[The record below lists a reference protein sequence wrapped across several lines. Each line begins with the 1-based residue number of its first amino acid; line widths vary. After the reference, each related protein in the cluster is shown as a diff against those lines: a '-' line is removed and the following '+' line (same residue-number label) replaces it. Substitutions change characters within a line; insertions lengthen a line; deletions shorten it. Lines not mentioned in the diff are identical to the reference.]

1 MPFSL
6 GLSCSSRFL
15 MNSLDTN
22 FTKNRGI
29 TLNQVLVVS
38 VNLNVQMNKNMCLFQ
53 FCIEIFKTYIQNFEK
68 ILLVTTLVKHFSI
81 EGINGKRISRKRF
94 SILLGRQYFCVK
106 LNHCQYSKHQL
117 HRFCFC
123 HRHMDHSC
131 LLVCYSHSFSFYVPT
146 DHNISFFKDQ
156 IRGGQFY
163 RFCQIHYVTVRFL
176 T

>member
-106 LNHCQYSKHQL
+106 LNHCPYSKHEL

-123 HRHMDHSC
+123 HNTWTI
-131 LLVCYSHSFSFYVPT
+131 VAY
-146 DHNISFFKDQ
+146 
-156 IRGGQFY
+156 QF
-163 RFCQIHYVTVRFL
+163 VTVIVFL
-176 T
+176 FTFLLITIQAFLKIRLGVVSFIDFARYITSL